1 MHLGNG
7 AITPECAAVA
17 FTVAGG
23 GLSLAARSLRRTEID
38 RDRLLT
44 AGALTGAIFAA
55 QMVNIS
61 VLPFSSAHL
70 VGGALAAWVLGP
82 ALGAFAMAVVL
93 TSQALLLGDGGLMT
107 LGANIINMAL
117 LPSATVALI
126 RGRPTR
132 AVAGAAAAT
141 AVVGAAVLIIGEV
154 GLFRSAAQLHGLGA
168 FAGQMI
174 GIHLWIA
181 LPEGLLTVAILCALG
196 GVVVPGQ
203 LRLDQ
208 TRLAGCWGAAA
219 LLILCLL
226 PFASPMP
233 DGYEAAAERSGM
245 TALLAEEEPEIE
257 SVGQT
262 NARVARIQD
271 LIVMAVHQTLAS
283 DQLLGLVSTTLT
295 GLAAYGV
302 TYLVARRPAKFC

>member
-1 MHLGNG
+1 
-7 AITPECAAVA
+7 
-17 FTVAGG
+17 
-23 GLSLAARSLRRTEID
+23 
-38 RDRLLT
+38 
-44 AGALTGAIFAA
+44 
-55 QMVNIS
+55 MVNIS

-82 ALGAFAMAVVL
+82 ALGAVSMAVVL

-107 LGANIINMAL
+107 LGANMINMAL
-117 LPSATVALI
+117 LPSAMVALI

-132 AVAGAAAAT
+132 TVAGAVAAI

-154 GLFRSAAQLHGLGA
+154 ALFRRADQLHGLAA
-168 FAGQMI
+168 FAGQML

-203 LRLDQ
+203 LRLDE

-245 TALLAEEEPEIE
+245 IALLAEEEPEIE
-257 SVGQT
+257 SVGHA

-271 LIVMAVHQTLAS
+271 VIVLAVHQTLAS
-283 DQLLGLVSTTLT
+283 DQLLGLVSMTLT

-302 TYLVARRPAKFC
+302 TYLFARRPATCG